1 MSGTTKKKVRQYS
14 EEYLKYGFIPAVHD
28 ERMPFC
34 LICQQC
40 LTNESMKL
48 GRLEAHLK
56 AKHKDY
62 INSDLSFF
70 KTLKEKFEKR
80 TTITSI
86 FTSRNVTNSRI
97 QEASYQ
103 ISLLIAKSGKSH
115 TIGEN
120 LIKPSI
126 SAFMKTVLE
135 KDDEDVK
142 AMPLSNNTVS
152 RRIDEMGE
160 DIEKQLVSKL
170 KTRNFSVQM
179 DESTLRDSEAVLI
192 TYVRYIERGQFA
204 EEMLFCKQLE
214 STTKSRD
221 IYNIFK
227 CYLDDNEIPMKNVI
241 SCAADG
247 APNMMGKKNGCLQL
261 MKADNPEM
269 ILIHCVI
276 HKENLVAKNVSPI
289 LNEVLNAV
297 IKCINSIKASAKTER
312 LFKLFCEEQNEDHV
326 RLLLHTEVRWLS
338 KGNCLKRFIELFD
351 SLEKFLIDKPEM
363 KLLLTTNGKAYV
375 SYLADIFEKLNLLN
389 KQLQGPNKT
398 LVDAKA
404 KIFGFIKNL
413 ELNQKHVSN
422 KNFEQFHWL
431 NKCDVSDSA
440 ILEIVNHLKILIT
453 DFKERF
459 ADLKEMNFPTWM
471 VQPVLVDLAD
481 ISNLQYQEELAELQS
496 DESVITL
503 FNIKGAMAWLC
514 DETEAKY
521 PNTTKCARK
530 LLLPFP
536 SSYLAE
542 CGFSAVSDL
551 LIKKRNRLDI
561 TQRGDLRFK
570 LTKLE
575 PDIKSL
581 CKKHQVH
588 KSH

>member
-561 TQRGDLRFK
+561 TQRGDLRLK

>member
-1 MSGTTKKKVRQYS
+1 
-14 EEYLKYGFIPAVHD
+14 
-28 ERMPFC
+28 
-34 LICQQC
+34 
-40 LTNESMKL
+40 
-48 GRLEAHLK
+48 
-56 AKHKDY
+56 
-62 INSDLSFF
+62 
-70 KTLKEKFEKR
+70 
-80 TTITSI
+80 
-86 FTSRNVTNSRI
+86 
-97 QEASYQ
+97 
-103 ISLLIAKSGKSH
+103 
-115 TIGEN
+115 
-120 LIKPSI
+120 
-126 SAFMKTVLE
+126 MKTVLE
-135 KDDEDVK
+135 KDDEDVV
-142 AMPLSNNTVS
+142 AMPLSKNTVS
-152 RRIDEMGE
+152 RRIDEMGD
-160 DIEKQLVSKL
+160 DIEKQLVLKL

-241 SCAADG
+241 SCAAADG

-269 ILIHCVI
+269 TLIHCVI
-276 HKENLVAKNVSPI
+276 HKENLVAKNMSPI
-289 LNEVLNAV
+289 LHETLNAV

-326 RLLLHTEVRWLS
+326 QLLLHTEVRWLS

-351 SLEKFLIDKPEM
+351 SLKKFLIDKPEM
-363 KLLLTTNGKAYV
+363 KFLLTTNGKAYV
-375 SYLADIFEKLNLLN
+375 SYLADIFEKLNILN
-389 KQLQGPNKT
+389 KQLQGPSKT

-404 KIFGFIKNL
+404 KIFGFVKNL
-413 ELNQKHVSN
+413 ELSQKHLSN
-422 KNFEQFHWL
+422 RNFEQFHWL
-431 NKCDVSDSA
+431 NKCNVSDSA

-551 LIKKRNRLDI
+551 LTKKRNRLDI
-561 TQRGDLRFK
+561 TQRGDLRLK